1 MSIQKQAETIA
12 GQAEFGQLDMR
23 DAFFDTVYEI
33 AAEDESIVFL
43 TDDMDAFSL
52 HRFKADFPDR
62 FINIGVAEQNMI
74 NLATGLALSGKKV
87 FTYGIAPFVTMR
99 CFEQIKV
106 NLCSMQLPVTIIGV
120 GAGFSFAFDGPTH
133 HGLHDLAMM
142 RVLPDLEI
150 YNPSDAAS
158 AANCAR
164 QCYRSDS
171 PVYVRLDK
179 GTYPVLPTPEDGYSK
194 GYRIVRPLR
203 NVNVIASGFMTSLV
217 LQAIDLLSKQEIF
230 VGLVDLYRVK
240 PISSNLASEILAS
253 STTIVTVEESSV
265 QGGVGTAIAEIIADG
280 NLGVSLIRVGAEDRQ
295 FIQYGTREWF
305 HELNG
310 LDAPALARTIA
321 NAVVKTR

>member
-1 MSIQKQAETIA
+1 MSTTKQDDRLARE
-12 GQAEFGQLDMR
+12 AEFAQMDMR
-23 DAFFDTVYEI
+23 DAYFDTVYEI
-33 AAEDESIVFL
+33 AAGDESVVFL

-52 HRFKADFPDR
+52 RRFKTDFPDR

-74 NLATGLALSGKKV
+74 NLATGLALSGKRV

-106 NLCSMQLPVTIIGV
+106 NLCSMQLPVTIVGV

-142 RVLPDLEI
+142 RVLPELEI

-158 AANCAR
+158 AAECAR

-179 GTYPVLPTPEDGYSK
+179 GTFPVLPEPEGGYAQ

-203 NVNVIASGFMTSLV
+203 DVNVIASGFMTSLA
-217 LQAIDLLSKQEIF
+217 LQAVDLLAAQEIH

-240 PISSNLASEILAS
+240 PISSNLASEILGMS
-253 STTIVTVEESSV
+253 KTVVTVEESSV
-265 QGGVGTAIAEIIADG
+265 QGGVGTAIAEVLSDK
-280 NLGVSLIRVGAEDRQ
+280 NLDASLVRVGAEDRQ

-310 LDAPALARTIA
+310 LDVPALAQKFA
-321 NAVVKTR
+321 NAVVR